1 MEKIGGMPKRRDRD
15 SQSQSPACKRSRPAP
30 KKKHLYLVLDDWEKG
45 YSIRKIGP
53 DDTLLPAS
61 SGSTCTDL
69 QDLPEP
75 AAFRFA
81 APANSETIF
90 AALGSNIV
98 IVSSSGDHTTTEA
111 PNPTLVYDT
120 AAAALAVGP
129 PLPGRLVSGLNAA
142 VAGGDAFYALTTL
155 GAGFPVAL
163 EAFSWARCTR
173 DADEPGLPTH
183 EWSWKTVAA
192 TSPPPFGND
201 DDTTVVSYAV
211 HPDGRTMFVSTRVAH
226 GGSRRGGGGGSTYSF
241 DTTRGEWRRHGA
253 WVLPFRGQGYFDRE
267 LDAWVGLDA
276 EVPGYVCAC
285 QVASRSGGGGT
296 ASAPPESDRLEDKL
310 FCKGGEEGTTHL
322 GATLTYMGDSR
333 FCLTESVAL
342 EDGTGDGYMAR
353 VTTFGLK
360 FNRKGKLQIATS
372 HHTAN
377 SYVLSKRMSSF
388 YPVAFW
394 M

>member
-1 MEKIGGMPKRRDRD
+1 MEKIGGA
-15 SQSQSPACKRSRPAP
+15 SKRSRPAP
-30 KKKHLYLVLDDWEKG
+30 KKHLYLVLDDWEKG
-45 YSIRKIGP
+45 YSIRKIDPG
-53 DDTLLPAS
+53 TLLPAS

-75 AAFRFA
+75 AAFR
-81 APANSETIF
+81 
-90 AALGSNIV
+90 
-98 IVSSSGDHTTTEA
+98 
-111 PNPTLVYDT
+111 PTLVYDT

-173 DADEPGLPTH
+173 DADERGLPTH

-192 TSPPPFGND
+192 TSPPPFAKD
-201 DDTTVVSYAV
+201 DDTTVVSYAA
-211 HPDGRTMFVSTRVAH
+211 HPDGRTLFVSTRVVAH

-241 DTTRGEWRRHGA
+241 DATRREWRRHGA
-253 WVLPFRGQGYFDRE
+253 WVLPFRGQGYYDRE

-285 QVASRSGGGGT
+285 QVASRSGGGGA

-310 FCKGGEEGTTHL
+310 FCKGGEEGTRHL

-342 EDGTGDGYMAR
+342 LDGGDGYMAR

-360 FNRKGKLQIATS
+360 FNRMGKLQIATS

-377 SYVLSKRMSSF
+377 SYVLSKCMSSF

>member
-1 MEKIGGMPKRRDRD
+1 MEKIGGMPTRRDRD
-15 SQSQSPACKRSRPAP
+15 SQTQRGKLNVARPKALLGASKRSRPAP
-30 KKKHLYLVLDDWEKG
+30 KKHLYLVLDDWEKG
-45 YSIRKIGP
+45 YSIRKIDP
-53 DDTLLPAS
+53 DTLLPAS

-75 AAFRFA
+75 AAFRFV

-90 AALGSNIV
+90 AAMGSNIV
-98 IVSSSGDHTTTEA
+98 I
-111 PNPTLVYDT
+111 
-120 AAAALAVGP
+120 
-129 PLPGRLVSGLNAA
+129 
-142 VAGGDAFYALTTL
+142 
-155 GAGFPVAL
+155 
-163 EAFSWARCTR
+163 AFSWARCTR

-192 TSPPPFGND
+192 TSPPPFAKD
-201 DDTTVVSYAV
+201 DDTTVVSYAA
-211 HPDGRTMFVSTRVAH
+211 HPDGRTLFVSTRVVAH

-241 DTTRGEWRRHGA
+241 DATRREWRRHGA
-253 WVLPFRGQGYFDRE
+253 WVLPFRGQGYYDRE

-285 QVASRSGGGGT
+285 QVASRSGGGGA

-310 FCKGGEEGTTHL
+310 FCKGGEEGTRHL

-342 EDGTGDGYMAR
+342 LDGGDGYMAR

-360 FNRKGKLQIATS
+360 FNRMGKLQIATS

-377 SYVLSKRMSSF
+377 SYVLSKCMSSF